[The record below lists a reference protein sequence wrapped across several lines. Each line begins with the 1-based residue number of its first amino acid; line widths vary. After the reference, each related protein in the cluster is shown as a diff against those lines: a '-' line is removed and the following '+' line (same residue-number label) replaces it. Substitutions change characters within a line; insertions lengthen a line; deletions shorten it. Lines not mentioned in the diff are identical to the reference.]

1 MHTLDEWQQSG
12 QYFKFNAHDIFY
24 RICEKEHAPTLLLIH
39 GFPTSSWD
47 FTKIWQPLSEHFNLI
62 TLDMLGFG
70 FSSKPMPHDYSIF
83 EQADIYDAFLKH
95 LNIEQVHIFAHDY
108 GDTVAQE
115 LLARHQNS
123 NTLKS
128 CILTNGGLF
137 PETHQP
143 VFIQKLLLSPL
154 GGLVTQLMTFKKFKK
169 TFDTICAK
177 PLDLTE
183 LQGYWQQLQFNNGKA
198 AMPKLIQYM
207 PERKRNSERWV
218 GALINT
224 RVPLHLID
232 GLLDPISGEHMVKRF
247 EELVPN
253 ASVTKIADTGHYPQ
267 VESPKAVLDGA
278 MGFYQKHKIIVN
290 SNEYKSQKPS

>member
-1 MHTLDEWQQSG
+1 MQTLEEWQKSG
-12 QYFKFNAHDIFY
+12 QFFKFNTHDIFY
-24 RICEKEHAPTLLLIH
+24 RVCEKAQAPTLLLIH

-83 EQADIYDAFLKH
+83 EQADIYDVFLKH
-95 LNIEQVHIFAHDY
+95 LNIEQFHIFAHDY

-115 LLARHQNS
+115 LLARHQDS
-123 NTLKS
+123 NKLKS

-137 PETHQP
+137 PETHKP
-143 VFIQKLLLSPL
+143 VFLQKLLLSPL

-177 PLDLTE
+177 SLDYAE
-183 LQGYWQQLQFNNGKA
+183 LQSYWQQLQLNNGKA

-207 PERKRNSERWV
+207 PERKRNRERWV
-218 GALINT
+218 GVLQNT
-224 RVPLHLID
+224 SVPLHLID
-232 GLLDPISGEHMVKRF
+232 GLLDPISGKHMVARF

-253 ASVTKIADTGHYPQ
+253 AAVTKIADTGHYPQ
-267 VESPKAVLDGA
+267 VENPEAVLEGA
-278 MGFYQKHKIIVN
+278 MKFYQEYKII
-290 SNEYKSQKPS
+290 SAAKGCK